1 MKKILLVI
9 ILVFVL
15 LIGFIGLRFGAAL
28 TQEGNP
34 IPIITSIIKLEILN
48 SDYQL
53 FSDTPSGNRYV
64 SETESSCHDVVKNF
78 MKEKGWDFREQMG
91 AWLVFEK
98 NGKITTIET
107 RQYSKYYFIWD
118 VPNEALN

>member
-15 LIGFIGLRFGAAL
+15 LIGFIDLRFGAAL

-53 FSDTPSGNRYV
+53 FLDTPSGNRYV
-64 SETESSCHDVVKNF
+64 SETESSRHDVVKNF
-78 MKEKGWDFREQMG
+78 MKEKG
-91 AWLVFEK
+91 
-98 NGKITTIET
+98 
-107 RQYSKYYFIWD
+107 
-118 VPNEALN
+118 